1 MWWGP
6 SCTEVWFCRVAAIDR
21 GVSLL
26 PYARTGSAPTRFGDS
41 KSTFSTCFCDSG
53 SLAEQTAL
61 ASAAK
66 ESSVWPCMCWCLGYS
81 SKSTSIPLLQWW
93 KLHGFFE
100 MFMSGYFHGPKYG
113 GTSVE
118 AFFAESCHSLPCWNN
133 GQAEL
138 ASIQMPLS
146 VGKISWVQCGR
157 VTNLKE
163 TNIPL
168 YNFIMILIYGSSGSS
183 LEPWFQWFL
192 ELRPGYL
199 GERVLG
205 VLG

>member
-1 MWWGP
+1 MLQQWPGEANAAFAERKQLWSVGVATVLLEQILFFWSGDTFKRRLLDLQIKNVVRAYS

-26 PYARTGSAPTRFGDS
+26 PHARTGSAPTRFGDS

-146 VGKISWVQCGR
+146 VGKISWV
-157 VTNLKE
+157 
-163 TNIPL
+163 
-168 YNFIMILIYGSSGSS
+168 
-183 LEPWFQWFL
+183 
-192 ELRPGYL
+192 
-199 GERVLG
+199 
-205 VLG
+205 